1 MIRRPPRST
10 RTDTLF
16 PYTTLFRSFDVPC
29 EIIVA
34 DQREIDGREKIAAR
48 VTELEVKAALL
59 AAGLTSAGPFD
70 AGRANAYAEV
80 IETNILGFT
89 DLLARLVEIF
99 KRQQSESS
107 IIAVSSLAGET
118 SARKRV
124 EKGKR
129 VSIRV
134 EYGGAQNI

>member
-1 MIRRPPRST
+1 MGGW
-10 RTDTLF
+10 
-16 PYTTLFRSFDVPC
+16 FDVPC

-70 AGRANAYAEV
+70 AGRANAYDEV

-99 KRQQSESS
+99 KRQQYESS
-107 IIAVSSLAGET
+107 IIALSSLAGDT
-118 SARKRV
+118 YVDRKSKRMNSRNKCARRKPTM
-124 EKGKR
+124 
-129 VSIRV
+129 
-134 EYGGAQNI
+134 